1 MIARSDTA
9 ERGRTVRVPV
19 PAFCRYHLLRGAR
32 HTGLKP
38 EEQVETLERIE
49 TRVSPADRARIGD
62 AAAARQES
70 VARFVYRAALR
81 EADEVLGREVDV
93 TRMPVAQFEGLLAA
107 LDRPAQPI
115 PELVR
120 LASRDRPYIRR

>member
-1 MIARSDTA
+1 M
-9 ERGRTVRVPV
+9 
-19 PAFCRYHLLRGAR
+19 
-32 HTGLKP
+32 KP
-38 EEQVETLERIE
+38 DEQVETLERIE
-49 TRVSPADRARIGD
+49 TRVSSADRARIGD

-93 TRMPVAQFEGLLAA
+93 TRMPVAQFEELLAA

-120 LASRDRPYIRR
+120 LASRDRPYVKR

>member
-1 MIARSDTA
+1 M
-9 ERGRTVRVPV
+9 
-19 PAFCRYHLLRGAR
+19 
-32 HTGLKP
+32 KP
-38 EEQVETLERIE
+38 DHQVETLERIE

-93 TRMPVAQFEGLLAA
+93 TRMPVAQFEELLAA

-120 LASRDRPYIRR
+120 LASRDRPYFRR